1 MPAPLV
7 FLNGPKSLFTPAKAD
22 ALATYI
28 RECALC
34 ARADG
39 FAPLILATE
48 LPADL
53 ESYADF
59 PLHFATFAH
68 LPKGSPRWNLD
79 RLDRKIFGWS
89 HVAQRAYMKQLVAH
103 IRARDLESATFFLN
117 NDPHGTVYLRSVLP
131 RARLIHIFHNHL
143 EAAPRVRRLYARSAN
158 MTVAVSQWTRAWAA
172 RYYGLADADTRAVHN
187 GVNLEQFRPAATE
200 PNGPPLLNFAG
211 QTAPIK
217 GPDLLLQAA
226 LALSAR
232 GLQFGVQIIGAN
244 YARAGQSD
252 DYQEQLARMCAQ
264 LRARG
269 HDAQLLGHVDRARIA
284 ELFRRA
290 QIHVVPSRW
299 DEPFGLTTVE
309 GMASGLATV
318 ASNTG
323 GSPEIIGEAGLLFG
337 RDDAADLAAKLERLL
352 ADENLRRDY
361 ARNARARACEF
372 TWSAT
377 WRGLKAAAGL

>member
-1 MPAPLV
+1 MSAPVV
-7 FLNGPKSLFTPAKAD
+7 FINGPKSLFTPAKAD

-34 ARADG
+34 AREDG
-39 FAPLILATE
+39 FAPEVLATE
-48 LPADL
+48 LPADV

-79 RLDRKIFGWS
+79 RLDRKLWGWS
-89 HVAQRAYMKQLVAH
+89 HVAQRAYMRQLVAH
-103 IRARDLESATFFLN
+103 IRARDLENATFFLN

-143 EAAPRVRRLYARSAN
+143 EAAPRVRRLYARSAD
-158 MTVAVSQWTRAWAA
+158 MTVAVSEWTRRWVADFYQVPAA
-172 RYYGLADADTRAVHN
+172 HTRAVHN

-200 PNGPPLLNFAG
+200 PNGPPIINFAG
-211 QTAPIK
+211 QTAHIK

-269 HDAQLLGHVDRARIA
+269 HDAQLLGHVDRAHIA
-284 ELFRRA
+284 DHFRRA

-323 GSPEIIGEAGLLFG
+323 GSPEIIGEAGLLFA
-337 RDDAADLAAKLERLL
+337 RDDDDDLAAKLESLL
-352 ADENLRRDY
+352 RDDTLRRDY
-361 ARNARARACEF
+361 AQRARARALEF
-372 TWSAT
+372 SWDAT